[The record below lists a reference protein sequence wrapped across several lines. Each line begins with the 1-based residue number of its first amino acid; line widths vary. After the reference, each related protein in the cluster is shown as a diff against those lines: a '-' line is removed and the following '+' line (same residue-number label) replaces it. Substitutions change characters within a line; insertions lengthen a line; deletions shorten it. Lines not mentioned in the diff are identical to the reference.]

1 MATQSPFSFVGEALE
16 QFVTHSHPPVWV
28 MDETINRLVLF
39 LNHVIVHEPEAQNRL
54 MRQKGRCIQ
63 LQWQD
68 KLIQLSPT
76 PAGLL
81 ERVNEQKFDL
91 KLSLTDASPLAMASA
106 ILKGEKPGV
115 HIEGELTMCAGITR
129 KTCLNCWV
137 TLLPILWFQWAGK
150 PFWPCSNLF
159 ANLHPLTISTGP
171 PHEPNFSGHIHFVDG
186 LVVWPA

>member
-1 MATQSPFSFVGEALE
+1 
-16 QFVTHSHPPVWV
+16 
-28 MDETINRLVLF
+28 
-39 LNHVIVHEPEAQNRL
+39 

-115 HIEGELTMCAGITR
+115 HIEGDVQLAAEVNWLIDHVRWDYEEDLSQLLGDAVANSLVSVGRQAFLAMQQFIR
-129 KTCLNCWV
+129 KSA
-137 TLLPILWFQWAGK
+137 P
-150 PFWPCSNLF
+150 SD
-159 ANLHPLTISTGP
+159 NLHRTAP
-171 PHEPNFSGHIHFVDG
+171 
-186 LVVWPA
+186 